1 MAINPGNLTA
11 EIEGDDTRD
20 PAFDLPAK
28 WIPETQRRR
37 AEILGF
43 TVVDAPTVGPRTA
56 ERLHKVGIRTVR
68 DLISADPEL
77 LAAEIDYKRISADD
91 IRSWQQQSVLAC
103 RIPQIRGHDAQI
115 LVACGVTDPDKLAS
129 MSANELWGIVQPFT
143 KTAECK
149 RIVRNGKGPDLEEIQ
164 DWINWAKSARTL
176 QAA

>member
-1 MAINPGNLTA
+1 MPRGEREPRAA
-11 EIEGDDTRD
+11 RD
-20 PAFDLPAK
+20 PREPR
-28 WIPETQRRR
+28 EER
-37 AEILGF
+37 ARELRF
-43 TVVDAPTVGPRTA
+43 YLDADDPVVDAPTVGPRTA